1 MDYDKLLNMATELG
15 YQLMSS
21 GAEIYRAEESVYR
34 LLRAYGLEH
43 PQVFAI
49 PNALIV
55 SVTTPQGHPITRM
68 SRIPSHGTDIE
79 RLERCNDLCRR
90 LCFHPIP
97 LDEAQEQISA
107 LSKGVKSY
115 HPGLILMAYGAAAA
129 FFAPLFGGCVKDSIA
144 AFFCG
149 LLVGTCLLFGGKLIG
164 SNSFFRTVI
173 CSAVASLSALVLCR
187 VGVGHDVDMVT
198 IGVLM
203 LLVPGAALTN
213 AMREIMAGDILSGI
227 SRIAEVLLL
236 ASAIALGAMM
246 GLWIGQIL

>member
-115 HPGLILMAYGAAAA
+115 HPGPEPKRHA
-129 FFAPLFGGCVKDSIA
+129 FFLPRGRVQA
-144 AFFCG
+144 
-149 LLVGTCLLFGGKLIG
+149 
-164 SNSFFRTVI
+164 SFNWKKQDI
-173 CSAVASLSALVLCR
+173 SALQRKMEVHPCPAEAAITTVFILACCCSNPIC
-187 VGVGHDVDMVT
+187 MS
-198 IGVLM
+198 IFP
-203 LLVPGAALTN
+203 LVSL
-213 AMREIMAGDILSGI
+213 
-227 SRIAEVLLL
+227 
-236 ASAIALGAMM
+236 
-246 GLWIGQIL
+246 